1 MSKVESSM
9 EQAIQDAGFSISD
22 TPPGAEPQPT
32 QQAEP
37 QQQTEAQPLQENAP
51 EPSATEVQ
59 AEPAVSQQEVQQN
72 DAQIQEPVQAQE
84 PAQEQAP
91 VQEQAAVQEQSSLN
105 NEVESGLEDFFS
117 ALSESANAPSK
128 EPIESQDTIPA
139 TELDP
144 RIQVIADF
152 VEKTGRS
159 PEDWFRYQSLDPS
172 EMDDRTVMRV
182 HMASEYPS
190 LGNDEI
196 DLLIK
201 SKYQND
207 SSVYSEEEVR
217 LANLQLKID
226 AQKARESIG
235 ELRNEYTS
243 PVQQPSQTSPEEI
256 DNPFD
261 DNWMAT
267 NSKSLGELGE
277 IAFELPNGRS
287 FNYGVSQDYR
297 NTLSKEN
304 GDMTSFFDKYV
315 DNAGEW
321 DHDLW
326 NMHRTVTDNLP
337 NILQSIYQQGL
348 SDGQRTIVER
358 AANIDP
364 QAPQTNTEPSQQDS
378 VAQQVMDALGR
389 PQMFLK

>member
-1 MSKVESSM
+1 MDNVESSM

-22 TPPGAEPQPT
+22 TPPTPDAQPT
-32 QQAEP
+32 QEAQPVQEAPVEP
-37 QQQTEAQPLQENAP
+37 QQTTAP
-51 EPSATEVQ
+51 EPSAPVEQQPVQ
-59 AEPAVSQQEVQQN
+59 QQEVQQE
-72 DAQIQEPVQAQE
+72 AA
-84 PAQEQAP
+84 PAQEQVQAP
-91 VQEQAAVQEQSSLN
+91 VQEQSSLQD
-105 NEVESGLEDFFS
+105 ETQSGLENFFQ
-117 ALSESANAPSK
+117 ALSEAVD
-128 EPIESQDTIPA
+128 EPAQETIQPDTTTAQDV
-139 TELDP
+139 DP

-152 VEKTGRS
+152 VAKTGRS

-172 EMDDRTVMRV
+172 EMDDRTAMRV

-196 DLLIK
+196 DLLIN
-201 SKYQND
+201 SKYRTDD
-207 SSVYSEEEVR
+207 SIYSDEEVR

-226 AQKARESIG
+226 AEKARQSIG
-235 ELRNEYTS
+235 ELRNDYTS
-243 PVQQPSQTSPEEI
+243 PIVQSSPQAEEEP
-256 DNPFD
+256 NPFD
-261 DNWMAT
+261 DTWMQS
-267 NSKSLGELGE
+267 NSRSLGELGE

-297 NTLSKEN
+297 NDLAQSN
-304 GDMTSFFDKYV
+304 SDMTSFFDRYV
-315 DNAGEW
+315 DNEGQW

-348 SDGQRTIVER
+348 SDGQRNIVER

-364 QAPQTNTEPSQQDS
+364 QSPQSNTQPSQQDS
-378 VAQQVMDALGR
+378 LTQQVLDALGR

>member
-1 MSKVESSM
+1 MDNVESSM

-22 TPPGAEPQPT
+22 TPPTPDAQPT
-32 QQAEP
+32 QEAEPVQQAPVEP
-37 QQQTEAQPLQENAP
+37 QQTTAP
-51 EPSATEVQ
+51 EPSAPVEQQPVQ
-59 AEPAVSQQEVQQN
+59 QEEVQQE
-72 DAQIQEPVQAQE
+72 AAPVQEQV
-84 PAQEQAP
+84 QAP
-91 VQEQAAVQEQSSLN
+91 VQEQSSLQD
-105 NEVESGLEDFFS
+105 ETQSGLENFFQ
-117 ALSESANAPSK
+117 ALSEAVD
-128 EPIESQDTIPA
+128 EPAQETIQPDTTTAQDV
-139 TELDP
+139 DP

-152 VEKTGRS
+152 VAKTGRS

-172 EMDDRTVMRV
+172 EMDDRTAMRV

-196 DLLIK
+196 DLLIN
-201 SKYQND
+201 SKYRTDD
-207 SSVYSEEEVR
+207 SIYSDEEVR

-226 AQKARESIG
+226 AEKARQSIG
-235 ELRNEYTS
+235 ELRNDYTTPIVQSS
-243 PVQQPSQTSPEEI
+243 PQAEEEP
-256 DNPFD
+256 NPFD
-261 DNWMAT
+261 DTWMQS
-267 NSKSLGELGE
+267 NSRSLGELGE

-297 NTLSKEN
+297 NDLAQSN
-304 GDMTSFFDKYV
+304 SDMTSFFDRYV
-315 DNAGEW
+315 DNEGQW

-348 SDGQRTIVER
+348 SDGQRNIVER

-364 QAPQTNTEPSQQDS
+364 QSPQSNTQPSQQDS
-378 VAQQVMDALGR
+378 LTQQVLDALGR